1 MLHIPHTAPSLPREA
16 PGTLETFLSDDYTIQ
31 CLFQAGNMM
40 FQRQLDLL
48 SENGSGRGAALRR
61 GQEDETGMVSVY
73 LIHRPNH
80 KHKQVNFV
88 KNT

>member
-1 MLHIPHTAPSLPREA
+1 
-16 PGTLETFLSDDYTIQ
+16 
-31 CLFQAGNMM
+31 M

-48 SENGSGRGAALRR
+48 SENGSGRGAAPRR
-61 GQEDETGMVSVY
+61 GQEDETGMVSVD

>member
-1 MLHIPHTAPSLPREA
+1 
-16 PGTLETFLSDDYTIQ
+16 
-31 CLFQAGNMM
+31 M